1 MGHGTDYRCG
11 KCGRE
16 YGVRTGT
23 GFLFPKEY
31 RETMKAIADGVYGA
45 ELKAICE
52 KTPYAAVDAETK
64 VFCCGSCGAWETGK
78 DLTLWAPDDPAAISR
93 KRYGEKTAEEWGCVP
108 YVSRRTLE
116 EEYHVVKRRYR
127 KCPRCGH
134 RMHRASEEELQR
146 LPCPDCGEPNAPQ
159 GEILWD

>member
-1 MGHGTDYRCG
+1 MRRQKKPLLPERQKRFFCYR
-11 KCGRE
+11 
-16 YGVRTGT
+16 YYTV
-23 GFLFPKEY
+23 LF
-31 RETMKAIADGVYGA
+31 RGSDV
-45 ELKAICE
+45 
-52 KTPYAAVDAETK
+52 YAAVDAETK

-116 EEYHVVKRRYR
+116 EEYPVVKRRYR